1 MCAKHL
7 FSIEHRNRRWL
18 ANREIHTANRIG
30 RKLAQIRRPSL
41 LALMADIH
49 AAVDPIIDARRE
61 AEKRLD
67 GILERT
73 RAKNARCTGEKGIDY
88 CGVFHPTA
96 GKMAQCAYAGG
107 ADNQSGMEENEPL
120 WTNGQALKERDE
132 VRE

>member
-18 ANREIHTANRIG
+18 ANREDHAIARVG
-30 RKLAQIRRPSL
+30 RKLAKVRRPSL

-49 AAVDPIIDARRE
+49 REVDPIIQKNTQAYEHLFPGENTHARS
-61 AEKRLD
+61 KGQQLD
-67 GILERT
+67 VGLFRG
-73 RAKNARCTGEKGIDY
+73 RVFGTGD
-88 CGVFHPTA
+88 
-96 GKMAQCAYAGG
+96 
-107 ADNQSGMEENEPL
+107 QSNGMEGNEPM